1 MDMAAL
7 LNLSAN
13 ETLSRTVATNVA
25 MMLALGALFL
35 LGPDVIYS
43 FTVTLF
49 FSVVIG
55 TYSTVYIA
63 APWLVW
69 LKVDP
74 DSFLPKNAP
83 LTAAE
88 RIGARPRNEVD
99 DGAKV

>member
-1 MDMAAL
+1 M
-7 LNLSAN
+7 
-13 ETLSRTVATNVA
+13 V
-25 MMLALGALFL
+25 LALGALFL

-49 FSVVIG
+49 FSVIIG

-63 APWLVW
+63 APWLIW
-69 LKVDP
+69 LKVTS

-83 LTAAE
+83 MSAAE
-88 RIGARPRNEVD
+88 RMGAKPRNEID